1 MKGLDDFV
9 RQHHSKESR
18 QGTRVYLLT
27 DRTRAS
33 SLREAAGKLAIPEG
47 SEVRLTGLAANGVP
61 ARRWRTMSDQ
71 PLQVTPEEIAEAVAD
86 LKRQLTAIGNV
97 SSERIDCNPET
108 VEQGVAK
115 LVLGLIG

>member
-18 QGTRVYLLT
+18 QGTRVFLLT

-47 SEVRLTGLAANGVP
+47 FEVRLTGPWPPTEFLP
-61 ARRWRTMSDQ
+61 ADGE
-71 PLQVTPEEIAEAVAD
+71 P
-86 LKRQLTAIGNV
+86 
-97 SSERIDCNPET
+97 
-108 VEQGVAK
+108 
-115 LVLGLIG
+115 